1 MEIYKTDGRNP
12 VNHHWLL
19 SLVLLSL
26 IVFGALLVLQG
37 FALLLIPVFFDIP
50 AQDLLLLVSGELSHP
65 NARVA
70 FLMIQGLGGGMGF
83 LLGGFLFIKLVD
95 KASLG
100 WEQQFKSVKFKS
112 LLLLVPL
119 LFGFI
124 MVNSFFI
131 YWNMEV
137 ELPDFMEGF
146 ENWAMMKE
154 DEIMR
159 ITLYLTDFENFGEFL
174 AGILVIGV
182 IAGIGEEYLFRGIL
196 QPKLHAY
203 TGSAHAGIWLT
214 AIIFSAIHLQF
225 YGFVPRMMLGALFG
239 YLYLYSGS
247 LIFPILAHILNNTFT
262 VVAVYLN
269 KLGIIEFNI
278 DEGGEMEWYYFFV
291 GLLLFSL
298 SFRAFVSQGGKN
310 ISDGRMAEGV

>member
-37 FALLLIPVFFDIP
+37 FALLLIPVFFDIH

-70 FLMIQGLGGGMGF
+70 FLLIQGLGGGMGF

-100 WEQQFKSVKFKS
+100 WEQQFKSVKFKN

-146 ENWAMMKE
+146 ENW
-154 DEIMR
+154 EIGR
-159 ITLYLTDFENFGEFL
+159 
-174 AGILVIGV
+174 
-182 IAGIGEEYLFRGIL
+182 
-196 QPKLHAY
+196 
-203 TGSAHAGIWLT
+203 AH
-214 AIIFSAIHLQF
+214 
-225 YGFVPRMMLGALFG
+225 V
-239 YLYLYSGS
+239 
-247 LIFPILAHILNNTFT
+247 
-262 VVAVYLN
+262 
-269 KLGIIEFNI
+269 
-278 DEGGEMEWYYFFV
+278 
-291 GLLLFSL
+291 
-298 SFRAFVSQGGKN
+298 
-310 ISDGRMAEGV
+310 

>member
-1 MEIYKTDGRNP
+1 
-12 VNHHWLL
+12 
-19 SLVLLSL
+19 
-26 IVFGALLVLQG
+26 
-37 FALLLIPVFFDIP
+37 
-50 AQDLLLLVSGELSHP
+50 LSHP

-70 FLMIQGLGGGMGF
+70 FLLIQGLGGGMGF

-100 WEQQFKSVKFKS
+100 WEQQFKSVKFKN

-146 ENWAMMKE
+146 ENWAIMKE

-182 IAGIGEEYLFRGIL
+182 IAGIGEEYLFRGII

-203 TGSAHAGIWLT
+203 TGNAHAGIWLT

-247 LIFPILAHILNNTFT
+247 LIFPILAHILNNAFT

-291 GLLLFSL
+291 GL
-298 SFRAFVSQGGKN
+298 
-310 ISDGRMAEGV
+310 